1 MFRVPA
7 PFRGVYAMS
16 RKSSTHQRG
25 ISLMDIIA
33 LVALMGLLFV
43 IIFAIVLPPPLGGR
57 RGGGGRRMQ
66 NATQVRGIQQG
77 MVLYAQGNK
86 NYYPGFDKH
95 GNNQIFASNVAK
107 VPDFLAADFS
117 STNPTAAVYALLMNG
132 SYFTPEYAISPLEPN
147 KVKAT
152 PGSTPITT
160 ANYSYA
166 LLSVADPT
174 ADKGRREEWTDTNN
188 SQTPIAGDRS
198 KAIDPTMTTTSIHV
212 QTTSTAPTDW
222 QGNVVWND
230 NHVTFETTALF
241 TGNTIKI
248 GTSTGKASDFD
259 DLFDGKAVGS
269 DLPADTNALF
279 AY

>member
-1 MFRVPA
+1 
-7 PFRGVYAMS
+7 
-16 RKSSTHQRG
+16 
-25 ISLMDIIA
+25 MDMIA

-43 IIFAIVLPPPLGGR
+43 IVFAIVLPPPLGGR
-57 RGGGGRRMQ
+57 RHNPRRFQ
-66 NATQVRGIQQG
+66 NGTQVRGIQQG

-86 NYYPGFDKH
+86 NHYPGFDKF
-95 GNNQIFASNVAK
+95 GNNQTFASNIAN
-107 VPDFLAADFS
+107 VPDFIAADFS
-117 STNPTAAVYALLMNG
+117 ATNPTAAVYAILLNG

-147 KVKAT
+147 KVKAM

-174 ADKGRREEWTDTNN
+174 ADKGRRAEWFDTQN

-198 KAIDPTMTTTSIHV
+198 KAIDPRMTTTSIHV
-212 QTTSTAPTDW
+212 KATSTSSSDW

-230 NHVTFETTALF
+230 NHVTFETTGLLPGDA
-241 TGNTIKI
+241 IKI
-248 GTSTGKASDFD
+248 GDKAGKVGDID
-259 DLFDGKAVGS
+259 DLFDGKAVSS